1 MKDITTFVEAFSVK
15 ENVWLGRRQWQKWQK
30 EEQE

>member
-15 ENVWLGRRQWQKWQK
+15 ENVWLGRRKWQK
-30 EEQE
+30 RQKWK